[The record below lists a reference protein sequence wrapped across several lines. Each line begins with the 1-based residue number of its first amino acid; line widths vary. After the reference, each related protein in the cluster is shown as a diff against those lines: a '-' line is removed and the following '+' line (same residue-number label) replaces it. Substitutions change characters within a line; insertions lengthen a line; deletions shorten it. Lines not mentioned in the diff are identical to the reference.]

1 MDVMDAE
8 AWLAKR
14 LGRDGELIRLFDGV
28 TDSNTRREKLRA
40 AILRRGPSRICGHR
54 DGRDLTYA
62 DAFERIYGERP

>member
-1 MDVMDAE
+1 MDVMDSE

-14 LGRDGELIRLFDGV
+14 LGRDGELIRLFDDV
-28 TDSNTRREKLRA
+28 TDSNSRREKLRA
-40 AILRRGPSRICGHR
+40 EILKRGPEKICGHR